1 MNKLISSTFFFALLV
16 ALSFNLKAQDMNTE
30 EIAVKIVQAQLEAYN
45 KQNLEA
51 FLAVFHED
59 AALYN
64 LGDCHPTAQ
73 GKEKLRE
80 VYGNLFKNSPNL
92 HSKVINRSVVGNK
105 VFDYELITGRNNT
118 DEIYYLMAIYEVV
131 DGKIKNCYFVRQ

>member
-1 MNKLISSTFFFALLV
+1 MNKFFSFAFVFILHTV
-16 ALSFNLKAQDMNTE
+16 CSQNIKAQDMNTE
-30 EIAVKIVQAQLEAYN
+30 EIAVKVVQAQLEAYN
-45 KQNLEA
+45 KQDLEA

-64 LGDCHPTAQ
+64 LGDCQPTAQ

-80 VYGNLFKNSPNL
+80 VYGKLFKNSPNL
-92 HSKVINRSVVGNK
+92 HSNVINRSVVGNK

>member
-1 MNKLISSTFFFALLV
+1 MNKFFSFAFVFILHTV
-16 ALSFNLKAQDMNTE
+16 CSQYLKAQDMNDE
-30 EIAVKIVQAQLEAYN
+30 EIAVTVVQAQLEAYN
-45 KQNLEA
+45 KQDLEA

-64 LGDCHPTAQ
+64 LGDCQPTAQ

-80 VYGNLFKNSPNL
+80 VYGNLFKNSPKL

-118 DEIYYLMAIYEVV
+118 DEIYYLMAIYEVI